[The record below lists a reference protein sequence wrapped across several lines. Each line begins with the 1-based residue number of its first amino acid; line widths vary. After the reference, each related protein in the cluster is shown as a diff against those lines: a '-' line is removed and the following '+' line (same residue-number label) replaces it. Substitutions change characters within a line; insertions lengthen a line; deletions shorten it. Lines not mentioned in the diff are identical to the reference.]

1 MKNVKAFRVAK
12 YFIQD
17 SAARRAKGTPCLML
31 FLIPMNPRPPPLVL
45 VEFLPFEYPVL
56 TAICIVGGT
65 AKGDWLR
72 LVGWL
77 VAWLR

>member
-1 MKNVKAFRVAK
+1 
-12 YFIQD
+12 
-17 SAARRAKGTPCLML
+17 ML
-31 FLIPMNPRPPPLVL
+31 FLIPMNPRPPPLAL

-72 LVGWL
+72 LVGRL